1 MVTFI
6 FDYYGS
12 DYQPKD
18 GHCHLKRGK
27 NVILANHKG
36 KYRGLIGR
44 TILYCTSRKR
54 PRCRLTS
61 WLETTPTTRMTSS
74 LGTTVVL
81 GYGTNIVYSVDRVL
95 VVSLPLSPQL
105 QQPSITS
112 TGRITIYTSLVAIPK
127 MVPLLEMKSKLVNAR
142 WQEIFLFRGNYVG
155 EKEAISTRESLLLR
169 LFGYSVNC

>member
-1 MVTFI
+1 
-6 FDYYGS
+6 
-12 DYQPKD
+12 
-18 GHCHLKRGK
+18 
-27 NVILANHKG
+27 
-36 KYRGLIGR
+36 
-44 TILYCTSRKR
+44 
-54 PRCRLTS
+54 
-61 WLETTPTTRMTSS
+61 MTSS